1 MNSNKYYRN
10 AILLICIPSLCSFG
24 KIRLTKFEVS
34 AIFKA
39 GLTEGVTSQKRENDI
54 LEIKYTSERNRCF
67 KFKGEINYTKDTLYL
82 ITIPSGNACRS
93 LCWYEYSYTIKGIT
107 NDNYIVKFEQKKIK

>member
-10 AILLICIPSLCSFG
+10 AILLICIPCLCSFG
-24 KIRLTKFEVS
+24 KVRLTKFETS
-34 AIFKA
+34 ACKGA
-39 GLTEGVTSQKRENDI
+39 VTEGVTFQKRENDI
-54 LEIKYTSERNRCF
+54 LKIKYTSESNCCF

-107 NDNYIVKFEQKKIK
+107 NDNYTVKFEQKK